1 MECHRRL
8 AETDTPAKVAFTKI
22 ADAMERELAQP

>member
-8 AETDTPAKVAFTKI
+8 AEMDTPAKAAFTKI
-22 ADAMERELAQP
+22 ADAMERELGEM